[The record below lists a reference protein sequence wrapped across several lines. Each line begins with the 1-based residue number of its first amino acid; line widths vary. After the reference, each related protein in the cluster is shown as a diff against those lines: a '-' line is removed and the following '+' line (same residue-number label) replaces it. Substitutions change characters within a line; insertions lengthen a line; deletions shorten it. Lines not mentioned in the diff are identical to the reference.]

1 MQEIFKQAQEMQKKM
16 AEMQERMAQETV
28 EASAGGGMVQV
39 TVSGSMEVRD
49 VRIDPSVIDPQDPAM
64 LQDLVHAACNEALN
78 KAREMKQNEMSK
90 LTGGINIP
98 GMDLM

>member
-1 MQEIFKQAQEMQKKM
+1 MQELFKQAQEMQKKM
-16 AEMQERMAQETV
+16 VELQEQLARQTV

-39 TVSGSMEVRD
+39 TVSGSMEVQD
-49 VRIDPSVIDPQDPAM
+49 VRIDSSVIDPADPAM
-64 LQDLVHAACNEALN
+64 LQDLVLAATNEALK

-90 LTGGINIP
+90 LTGGMNIP